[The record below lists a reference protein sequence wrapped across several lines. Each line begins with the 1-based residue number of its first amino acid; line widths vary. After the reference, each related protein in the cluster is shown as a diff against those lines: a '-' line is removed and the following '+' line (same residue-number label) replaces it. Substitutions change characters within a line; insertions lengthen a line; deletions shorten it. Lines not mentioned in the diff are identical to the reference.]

1 MEVASINNRIK
12 ELRKAAGMTLQ
23 GLGDKIG
30 LTPSAL
36 SYIESGKSTPSN
48 QTVLSICRVFG
59 ASEHWLRTGE
69 GDMYVKKSKD
79 EEIMEFFNDVLQDEP
94 ESFRRQ
100 FVYKLSKISETSWA
114 AMAQLVDELT
124 KEKE

>member
-1 MEVASINNRIK
+1 
-12 ELRKAAGMTLQ
+12 MTLQ

-59 ASEHWLRTGE
+59 VSEHWLRTGE
-69 GDMYVKKSKD
+69 GEMYVKKSKD

-100 FVYKLSKISETSWA
+100 FVYKLSKLSEASWQ
-114 AMAQLVDELT
+114 AMAQLVVELT
-124 KEKE
+124 KGKE

>member
-59 ASEHWLRTGE
+59 VSEHWLRTGE
-69 GDMYVKKSKD
+69 GEMYVKKSKD

>member
-1 MEVASINNRIK
+1 MNNRIRT
-12 ELRKAAGMTLQ
+12 LRKSAGLTLQ
-23 GLGDKIG
+23 QLGDKIG
-30 LTPSAL
+30 ITSASL
-36 SYIESGKSTPSN
+36 STIETGKSNPSN

-59 ASEHWLRTGE
+59 VSEHWLRTGE
-69 GDMYVKKSKD
+69 GEMYVKKSKD

-100 FVYKLSKISETSWA
+100 FVYKLSKISEASWQ

-124 KEKE
+124 KGKE

>member
-1 MEVASINNRIK
+1 M
-12 ELRKAAGMTLQ
+12 Q
-23 GLGDKIG
+23 QLGDKIG
-30 LTPSAL
+30 ITPTAL
-36 SYIESGKSTPSN
+36 SNIENSKTNPSN
-48 QTVLSICRVFG
+48 QTIISICRVFG
-59 ASEHWLRTGE
+59 VSEHWLRTGE

>member
-1 MEVASINNRIK
+1 
-12 ELRKAAGMTLQ
+12 MTLQ

-59 ASEHWLRTGE
+59 VSEHWLRTGE
-69 GDMYVKKSKD
+69 GEMYVKKSKD

>member
-1 MEVASINNRIK
+1 M
-12 ELRKAAGMTLQ
+12 Q
-23 GLGDKIG
+23 QFGDKIG
-30 LTPSAL
+30 ISNPAVSAL
-36 SYIESGKSTPSN
+36 ESGRSNPSN

-59 ASEHWLRTGE
+59 VSEHWLRTGE